1 LIKEVAVSTSRSGA
15 RRRVRA
21 GAALVVAAAA
31 LAAASACSS
40 GLITQTSNQV
50 AAVPGANA
58 YAGPNGEVALLGIM
72 IAYNGPQG
80 YPIGGNAPLIVR
92 IFNNGAT
99 AVKLVGASAA
109 GAARVEIV
117 TDNASPPAEQTPD
130 PTGSPD
136 ATATPGADPSASPGA
151 DPSASPDAEPT
162 STPAPA
168 AGGQDIDVEVPPAA
182 YKLLV
187 PGTGAY
193 LQLTDLTA
201 ALTPGATVRVTFDLE
216 IGTEKASVEM
226 AVPVAPPQ
234 TPVPRVSADVAE
246 HE

>member
-1 LIKEVAVSTSRSGA
+1 LIKEVVVTTSRSGA

-21 GAALVVAAAA
+21 GAALFLAAAA
-31 LAAASACSS
+31 VAAVSACSS

-58 YAGPNGEVALLGIM
+58 YAGPNGEVALLGVM
-72 IAYNGPQG
+72 IAYNGPEG

-92 IFNNGAT
+92 IFNNGQT

-109 GAARVEIV
+109 GAARVDIV

-136 ATATPGADPSASPGA
+136 PSVDPTASPGA
-151 DPSASPDAEPT
+151 DPSATSGAEP
-162 STPAPA
+162 PAPA
-168 AGGQDIDVEVPPAA
+168 GGGDIDVEVPASS

-201 ALTPGATVRVTFDLE
+201 ALTPGATVRVTFELE

-226 AVPVAPPQ
+226 TVPVAPPE
-234 TPVPRVSADVAE
+234 TAVPRASADVAE